1 MNLQKSKPLHSI
13 HNMMNVENFGE
24 VVRDI
29 RLGSGY
35 TLRSFAD
42 LLGVSYSFLCRLEN
56 GKRNASPSTKSKIIA
71 SLKENG
77 L

>member
-1 MNLQKSKPLHSI
+1 MNQ
-13 HNMMNVENFGE
+13 ENFGE
-24 VVRDI
+24 FIKDI

-35 TLRSFAD
+35 TLRSFAN

-56 GKRNASPSTKSKIIA
+56 GKRNASPSTTCKILA